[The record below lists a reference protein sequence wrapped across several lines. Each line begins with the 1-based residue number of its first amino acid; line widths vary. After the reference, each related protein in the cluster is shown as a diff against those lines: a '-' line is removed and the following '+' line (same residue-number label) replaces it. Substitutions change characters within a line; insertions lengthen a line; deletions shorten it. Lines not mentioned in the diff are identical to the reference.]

1 MHHISLLKAL
11 TLEIYESALLGVKF
25 PLDSA
30 QDPDVESNSLK
41 IYTIN
46 SNEHFS
52 LSMKESPDGSKYPEL
67 MLVKPLDRER
77 QSFHHLIL
85 TAKDGGDPP
94 LSGTTQIRIQ
104 VTDASDNAP
113 LFSQGHIQS

>member
-1 MHHISLLKAL
+1 
-11 TLEIYESALLGVKF
+11 
-25 PLDSA
+25 
-30 QDPDVESNSLK
+30 
-41 IYTIN
+41 
-46 SNEHFS
+46 
-52 LSMKESPDGSKYPEL
+52 

-77 QSFHHLIL
+77 QSFLHLIL

-113 LFSQGHIQS
+113 FFSQTHTELACKKMCPGEPLCYG